1 MKQLHVTSKIKM
13 HKKWISIF
21 SIEILFLF
29 FMIYFVFPAF
39 QWLMKKIIS
48 LAGYRFIADSNIKH
62 VITNP
67 VVIAGFFCIV
77 TLLGLFFL
85 LEEIALLLIID
96 NNRRNTRL
104 KIMKRAFIRI
114 FKLPGLLL
122 LFGSILTSF
131 VFHPIYL
138 KLMVENFQLLS
149 FMKNKVLGP
158 NMGTI
163 TYIIIFVLTAIF
175 GFFLFF
181 LEYEYFIKAHSLKK
195 SFQNTM
201 NRIKNFFFQLLFSLF
216 RSYLKATFFF
226 ASIYL
231 ILMLSGFLISHQST
245 PFYLRYGQWL
255 TLMDAVNRSMIYFYN
270 MFALS
275 ITFVV
280 VVVFSNIDKKRAP
293 SVHRI
298 IWSSSKKEHS
308 TILPIKKYRFHQRT
322 LAPLYLSILIL
333 FFIFLINNK
342 DFMMESRL
350 QLGYQ
355 TGLEQPEIIAHR
367 GNSSITPENTLVSI
381 LSAINAHADRTE
393 IDVQMTYDGVLVLMH
408 DKTLLRTCNVDG
420 TVANTTYEDLRKLD
434 AGSWFSDL
442 YAGEK
447 IPSLEEVFVLSKDRI
462 RLMIELKE
470 VNGNEQLIAQKIC
483 KLIDQ
488 YELQDDVIISSF
500 SGEMLYHI
508 KEENP
513 EIATCLI
520 TSFAFGPVYEIDTVD
535 SISISARYASKNSFQ
550 EADRTAYSIY
560 VWTVNNQRAIL
571 NMKDQKVDGIITD
584 YPIYARE
591 LLYEN
596 TVPDFI
602 NQLIENLFKIFP

>member
-1 MKQLHVTSKIKM
+1 M
-13 HKKWISIF
+13 
-21 SIEILFLF
+21 
-29 FMIYFVFPAF
+29 
-39 QWLMKKIIS
+39 
-48 LAGYRFIADSNIKH
+48 
-62 VITNP
+62 
-67 VVIAGFFCIV
+67 
-77 TLLGLFFL
+77 
-85 LEEIALLLIID
+85 
-96 NNRRNTRL
+96 
-104 KIMKRAFIRI
+104 
-114 FKLPGLLL
+114 
-122 LFGSILTSF
+122 
-131 VFHPIYL
+131 
-138 KLMVENFQLLS
+138 
-149 FMKNKVLGP
+149 
-158 NMGTI
+158 
-163 TYIIIFVLTAIF
+163 
-175 GFFLFF
+175 
-181 LEYEYFIKAHSLKK
+181 
-195 SFQNTM
+195 
-201 NRIKNFFFQLLFSLF
+201 
-216 RSYLKATFFF
+216 
-226 ASIYL
+226 
-231 ILMLSGFLISHQST
+231 
-245 PFYLRYGQWL
+245 
-255 TLMDAVNRSMIYFYN
+255 
-270 MFALS
+270 
-275 ITFVV
+275 
-280 VVVFSNIDKKRAP
+280 
-293 SVHRI
+293 
-298 IWSSSKKEHS
+298 
-308 TILPIKKYRFHQRT
+308 
-322 LAPLYLSILIL
+322 
-333 FFIFLINNK
+333 
-342 DFMMESRL
+342 
-350 QLGYQ
+350 
-355 TGLEQPEIIAHR
+355 EQPEIIAHR